1 MTNKEKSYHL
11 ANIIVITLTVLSGIL
26 LARMGQMADT
36 QQISMGAPGIM
47 MLSALLFVILGGG
60 VIWIVISTL
69 LNKNIRGMLTKVNL
83 KSSIVI
89 IGLLIIMI
97 AFSIFIFPLAI
108 VFAILAIYLFVTSGK
123 KLITKDFE
131 AVSNQ

>member
-108 VFAILAIYLFVTSGK
+108 VFAILAIYLFVTSCK
-123 KLITKDFE
+123 TLITKDFE